1 MHIVRLYPA
10 QQTVTVQSDG
20 AEATVDLVVPVGEA
34 GVFGQVLGL
43 YDTVAAQAAAVHFLQ
58 ADNIKGFNNV
68 GNAVEIWQA
77 FSAGPYMT
85 PTTRKVIPI
94 RFCAD
99 SGLDVE
105 TGQPEMPPGN
115 DTARSL
121 SGLHR
126 APDGGRAPG

>member
-1 MHIVRLYPA
+1 VEG
-10 QQTVTVQSDG
+10 DG
-20 AEATVDLVVPVGEA
+20 AEATVNLVVPVGEA
-34 GVFGQVLGL
+34 GVFGEVLGL
-43 YDTVAAQAAAVHFLQ
+43 DNTVTAQTAAVHFLQ
-58 ADNIKGFNNV
+58 ADNIKGFKNV

-105 TGQPEMPPGN
+105 TGQLETPPGN
-115 DTARSL
+115 NTARSL

-126 APDGGRAPG
+126 AH